1 IGIGILAV
9 VFVLVI
15 AYWQFIYCE
24 NKFHTLANEELKN
37 YKYCA
42 SDSDCKVVGCG
53 QCVNLEGVSKYNNL
67 KSYCFREPHWKC
79 LIPERCSCVNNACKE
94 ISQEQR
100 AVEIATAHLSFPVTI
115 IEVKKLECQGCF
127 SVQLLQL
134 QGDKQ
139 RQFTIVLDNWE
150 IKNVVQSDNVNV
162 LPAPLVESIAKEHL
176 QKYVHN
182 AFPNVDFFSMVKK
195 VEVVE
200 DECEANHYWKNW
212 GKEPIKSPSKH
223 SCWIVKFYYPGHA
236 EGSHLVVYVDKNT
249 NEVIGGTQTK

>member
-1 IGIGILAV
+1 MMKNNKKILIGIGILILI
-9 VFVLVI
+9 VFVI

-37 YKYCA
+37 YKYCT
-42 SDSDCKVVGCG
+42 SDSDCKVVRCG

-67 KSYCFREPHWKC
+67 KSYCFREPRWKC
-79 LIPERCSCVNNACKE
+79 LIPEGCSCVNNAC
-94 ISQEQR
+94 
-100 AVEIATAHLSFPVTI
+100 
-115 IEVKKLECQGCF
+115 IE
-127 SVQLLQL
+127 SS
-134 QGDKQ
+134 
-139 RQFTIVLDNWE
+139 T
-150 IKNVVQSDNVNV
+150 
-162 LPAPLVESIAKEHL
+162 PLVESIAKEHL

-200 DECEANHYWKNW
+200 DECEANHYWENW
-212 GKEPIKSPSKH
+212 DKEPIKSPSKH
-223 SCWIVKFYYPGHA
+223 SCWIVKFYYPGPA